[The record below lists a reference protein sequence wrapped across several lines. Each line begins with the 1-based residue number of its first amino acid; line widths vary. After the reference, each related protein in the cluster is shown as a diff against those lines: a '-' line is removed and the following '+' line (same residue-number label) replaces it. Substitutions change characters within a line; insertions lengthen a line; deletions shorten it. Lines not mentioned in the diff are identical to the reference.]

1 MRRLLPLLILLT
13 ACSDERQSEAEP
25 AAAAPPPPPVAATPA
40 AQPAAMQ
47 SEGLA
52 ELPTD
57 PEQLKRMVAM
67 GYTVHE
73 DHLHK
78 PGVASC
84 PKMGA
89 DPVR

>member
-25 AAAAPPPPPVAATPA
+25 AAAAPPPPVAATPA